1 MKDIRLVIRI
11 EKDIDE
17 FIKNKMSK
25 NISKTE
31 NLVLL
36 LRLGVEVF
44 DVIDEIRKLKR
55 RRKMKELAIENQFKI
70 IVLFYHQR

>member
-44 DVIDEIRKLKR
+44 DVIDEIRKLKKEKENER
-55 RRKMKELAIENQFKI
+55 VSYRKTNSK
-70 IVLFYHQR
+70 